1 LGSTMGHRTHK
12 PVVFDGI
19 SGLRKSAESNLT
31 LELYLSGF
39 TLVELLV
46 VIAIIA
52 LLAALLQPAL
62 SMARAKSREV
72 VCLNNLKQLQI
83 CAKLYSLDNDDFLL
97 PNRYVYLLDT
107 QAPAPGFSE
116 KMTWCPGLA
125 PYDTTTENIEHGLL
139 FRYNTSTEIY
149 RCPSDLSRVRT
160 PEGQILNLRRTRS
173 YNLSE
178 SINGLPYVDK
188 TLYIPS
194 FTKESEIDNPP
205 PAELL
210 FFVDVHEESIMDS
223 HFGIPP
229 RGWGSA
235 DEPPMWWDLPT
246 GRHSQGGNFSFA
258 DGHVEHW
265 RWDTP
270 KIFTEFGQ
278 LVRQDGEI
286 SDFRRVQ
293 RGVKSVGQ

>member
-1 LGSTMGHRTHK
+1 M
-12 PVVFDGI
+12 FDKF
-19 SGLRKSAESNLT
+19 SGLRKMVVFYSSVERRQPA
-31 LELYLSGF
+31 F
-39 TLVELLV
+39 TLIELLV

-62 SMARAKSREV
+62 SLARAKSREV

-107 QAPAPGFSE
+107 QAPAPGFNE

-125 PYDTTTENIEHGLL
+125 PYDTTTDNIKHGLL

-160 PEGQILNLRRTRS
+160 PEGQILSLRRTRS

-194 FTKESEIDNPP
+194 FTKESEIDDPP

-210 FFVDVHEESIMDS
+210 FFVDVHEDSIMDS

-229 RGWGSA
+229 IGWDSA
-235 DEPPMWWDLPT
+235 DEPPRWWDLPT

-293 RGVKSVGQ
+293 RDVKSVAK